1 MTVKYAFDA
10 FFEARLTPASPNIA
24 KICTKSL
31 YFDRNSCVPSLR
43 KGVFELLEEI
53 KFYWFLQ
60 ARLTLTLLKT
70 CFVRKIPDFAEF
82 VSGTRACLACRNA
95 SGF

>member
-1 MTVKYAFDA
+1 MPSLQKLIFFVTVKYAFDA
-10 FFEARLTPASPNIA
+10 FLEARLTPASPNIA

-31 YFDRNSCVPSLR
+31 YFDRNSCVPGLR

-53 KFYWFLQ
+53 KFYWFQQ

-70 CFVRKIPDFAEF
+70 CFCSKN
-82 VSGTRACLACRNA
+82 TR
-95 SGF
+95 